1 MEDEMKWNASIK
13 KKKNGKK
20 NSIGFSKPSV
30 YGRSEQARV
39 VGKLWFS
46 VAWIVQSECCLD

>member
-1 MEDEMKWNASIK
+1 MVDEMKWNASI